1 MVKNVSKTNN
11 YLSPQN
17 IEHKNIPHHGA
28 GNPGP
33 ALDKYI
39 NEMRLN
45 QLVWS
50 HIVGRVDLIKKLMIL
65 CFKRIIVLILGLNG
79 NLMMT
84 IPPTL

>member
-17 IEHKNIPHHGA
+17 IEHKNIPHHGT

-50 HIVGRVDLIKKLMIL
+50 HIVGRVDLIKRLMIY
-65 CFKRIIVLILGLNG
+65 VLRGL
-79 NLMMT
+79 LY
-84 IPPTL
+84 LY